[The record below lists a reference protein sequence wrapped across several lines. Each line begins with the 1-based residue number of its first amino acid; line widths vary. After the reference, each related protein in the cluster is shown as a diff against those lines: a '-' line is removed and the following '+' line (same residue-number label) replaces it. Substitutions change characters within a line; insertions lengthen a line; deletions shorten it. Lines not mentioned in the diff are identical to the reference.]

1 MSMPTTKVVAALLF
15 LFAVRHHLSNVNV
28 LRRSMAAYDAILI
41 GSGHNALVCGTY
53 LARAGWSTLVLER
66 SEQPGGAV
74 RSAEITRP
82 GYVHDLFATNLNL
95 FLGSPVNAELGSELE
110 RHGLRYASSDRPFAN
125 VYPDG
130 KALRVRQDV
139 AATLAELEAHD
150 PADAEGWRELDALYE
165 RLSPALFSLYGSRL
179 DPRSLARLAVTQIP
193 ALGTIGARE
202 LARLLVSST
211 RELAETYLHSPEA
224 HALLACWGM
233 HLDFGPDVSG
243 GAMFPFLEAFT
254 DMRTGIS
261 VAQGGA
267 SKLVEALAGLGAE
280 AGMELRTGAEV
291 ARVSVAG
298 GRAVGVELSDGE
310 RIEARRAVI
319 AGVTPPILSDLLGG
333 VSLPEA
339 VRVAARRYSFGPGT
353 LMVHL
358 ALSRPPE
365 WAAGPELSQFAYV
378 HIAPYVADLA
388 DTYAQAC
395 AGLLPA
401 EPMLV
406 VGQTSAVDPSRTPAD
421 GDGAVLWVQVRAL
434 PAEIRGDAAG
444 AIEARDWSAAA
455 EPCADRVLAKLERYA
470 PGIGDLVL
478 DRAVLTPADLERHD
492 PNLAGGDSIAGSMH
506 LRQNFLFRPFPALA
520 DYETGV
526 DGLLMVGAATWP
538 GAGVNALSG
547 YNVAHKLLGPAPRRG
562 DDARLVLSAVRAAGA
577 PLVRAAARRR

>member
-1 MSMPTTKVVAALLF
+1 MPA
-15 LFAVRHHLSNVNV
+15 S
-28 LRRSMAAYDAILI
+28 YDAVLI
-41 GSGHNALVCGTY
+41 GAGHNALVSAAY
-53 LARAGWSTLVLER
+53 LARAGWSVVVVER
-66 SEQPGGAV
+66 GPRPGGAV
-74 RSAEITRP
+74 SSAEITRP
-82 GYVHDLFATNLNL
+82 GFVHDLFATNMNL
-95 FLGSPVNAELGSELE
+95 FLGSPVVAELGTELE

-125 VYPDG
+125 VYPGG
-130 KALRVRQDV
+130 KALRVRQGV
-139 AATLAELEAHD
+139 AETLAGLEAHD
-150 PADAEGWRELDALYE
+150 PADAAGWRELDALYE

-179 DPRSLARLAVTQIP
+179 EARSLARAAVAEIS
-193 ALGTIGARE
+193 ALGTTGCRE

-267 SKLVEALAGLGAE
+267 SRLIEALAGLGAE
-280 AGMELRTGAEV
+280 QGVELRTGAEV
-291 ARVSVAG
+291 THVSVAG

-319 AGVTPPILSDLLGG
+319 AGVTPPILYDRLLAG
-333 VSLPEA
+333 VPLPDA
-339 VRVAARRYSFGPGT
+339 VRVAATRYRHGPGT

-358 ALSRPPE
+358 ALSRLPE
-365 WAAGPELSQFAYV
+365 WEAGGELSQFAYV
-378 HIAPYVADLA
+378 HIAPFVADLA

-406 VGQTSAVDPSRTPAD
+406 VGQTSAVDPSRCPP
-421 GDGAVLWVQVRAL
+421 GEGGAVLWVQVRAL
-434 PAEIRGDAAG
+434 PSEIRGDAAG

-455 EPCADRVLAKLERYA
+455 EPYADRVLAKLERYA
-470 PGIGDLVL
+470 PGIGELVL

-492 PNLAGGDSIAGSMH
+492 PNLAGGDSISGSMH
-506 LRQNFLFRPFPALA
+506 LRQNFLFRPFPAVA
-520 DYETGV
+520 DYETGI
-526 DGLLMVGAATWP
+526 DRLLMVGAATWP
-538 GAGVNALSG
+538 GAGVNAISG
-547 YNVAHKLLGPAPRRG
+547 YNVARKLLAPAPRRG
-562 DDARLVLSAVRAAGA
+562 EDLRLALSAVRAAGG
-577 PLVRAAARRR
+577 PLVRAVARRR

>member
-1 MSMPTTKVVAALLF
+1 MST
-15 LFAVRHHLSNVNV
+15 SNG
-28 LRRSMAAYDAILI
+28 RSASYDAILI

-66 SEQPGGAV
+66 AEQPGGAV
-74 RSAEITRP
+74 ASAELTRP
-82 GYVHDLFATNLNL
+82 GYIHDLFATNMNL
-95 FLGSPVNAELGSELE
+95 FLGSPVNAELGGELE

-130 KALRVRQDV
+130 KALHVRQDV
-139 AATLAELEAHD
+139 GKTLAELEAHD
-150 PADAEGWRELDALYE
+150 PADAAGWRELDALYE

-179 DPRSLARLAVTQIP
+179 DTRSLARLAVAQVP
-193 ALGTIGARE
+193 ALGTDGCRE

-261 VAQGGA
+261 VARGGA
-267 SKLVEALAGLGAE
+267 SKLIEALAGLGSE
-280 AGMELRTGAEV
+280 AGMELRTEAEV
-291 ARVSVAG
+291 TRVSVAG
-298 GRAVGVELSDGE
+298 GRAVGVELASGE
-310 RIEARRAVI
+310 RIAARRAVI
-319 AGVTPPILSDLLGG
+319 AGVTPPILHDLLAGG
-333 VSLPEA
+333 PLADA
-339 VRVAARRYSFGPGT
+339 VTAAARRYSFGPGT

-358 ALSRPPE
+358 ALSRAPD
-365 WAAGPELSQFAYV
+365 WAAGQELSQFAYV
-378 HIAPYVADLA
+378 HVAPYVADLA

-395 AGLLPA
+395 AGFLPA

-406 VGQTSAVDPSRTPAD
+406 VGQTSAVDPSRTPA
-421 GDGAVLWVQVRAL
+421 GDNGAVLWVQVRAL
-434 PAEIRGDAAG
+434 PAEIRGDAANTIG
-444 AIEARDWSAAA
+444 ARDWSVAA
-455 EPCADRVLAKLERYA
+455 EPYADRVLAKLERYA
-470 PGIGDLVL
+470 PGIGELVL

-506 LRQNFLFRPFPALA
+506 LRQNFLFRPSPGIA
-520 DYETGV
+520 DYETGI

-547 YNVAHKLLGPAPRRG
+547 YNVAQKLLAPAPRRG
-562 DDARLVLSAVRAAGA
+562 DDLRLALSAARAAGG